1 MKWKGKLKMQKNRYK
16 DKIISLLAE
25 ACQTDTQKIE
35 LMDEHESLTSTGL
48 TSISFIS
55 FIVKL
60 EEEFEIEINDSDLVF
75 EKFETLDA
83 LYKTLS
89 SYISLEN
96 TPEIKKCLILDCDNV
111 LWKGIAGEEAILID
125 EDVLKLHLLLSEL
138 YKQGIFL
145 CLCSKSKPEFID
157 DAFKNQDMKIDKSIF
172 AVAKINRTDKTSNIK
187 DIISELNIGKDSVV
201 FVDDSDYELGY
212 ISLSI
217 PEIYTI
223 KADWSDI
230 SFIEEIK
237 TRFSDTPHSDLNR
250 TELYREQKERE
261 KEKKLHITVDEYNA
275 SLKTITDC
283 REAKEEDIPRV
294 SELSVRTNQFN
305 LSDAHFSEEE
315 IKSFLGSRDSR
326 IVILSASDKYGD
338 MGIVGA
344 AITRGN
350 IIEAFM
356 LSCRVFDR
364 GFEYILLDKLK
375 SMSSEPLKGKF
386 RNNQKNAG
394 FADFYSNNVIE
405 VI

>member
-1 MKWKGKLKMQKNRYK
+1 MKWKDKLRMQENRYK

-25 ACQTDTQKIE
+25 ACQTEIQKIE
-35 LMDEHESLTSTGL
+35 STDEHESLTSTGL

-55 FIVKL
+55 FIVRL
-60 EEEFEIEINDSDLVF
+60 EEEFGIEINDSDLVF

-96 TPEIKKCLILDCDNV
+96 TSEIKKCLILDCDNV
-111 LWKGIAGEEAILID
+111 LWKGIAGEEPTLID

-138 YKQGIFL
+138 YNKGIIL

-157 DAFKNQDMKIDKSIF
+157 DAFKNQDMKTDRSIF
-172 AVAKINRTDKTSNIK
+172 ATAKINRADKTSNIQ
-187 DIISELNIGKDSVV
+187 DIISELNIGKGSVV

-212 ISLSI
+212 ISASM

-237 TRFSDTPHSDLNR
+237 TQFSDTPHSELNR
-250 TELYREQKERE
+250 AELYREQKERE
-261 KEKKLHITVDEYNA
+261 KEKKLYITVDEYNK
-275 SLKTITDC
+275 SLKTLTDC
-283 REAKEEDIPRV
+283 REAKEYDIPRV

-305 LSDAHFSEEE
+305 LSDAHFSEDE
-315 IKSFLGSRDSR
+315 IKSFFDSPDSR

-344 AITRGN
+344 AVTRGN

-375 SMSSEPLKGKF
+375 SLSPEPLKGKF
-386 RNNQKNAG
+386 RNNLKNTAL
-394 FADFYSNNVIE
+394 ADFYSKNGIE